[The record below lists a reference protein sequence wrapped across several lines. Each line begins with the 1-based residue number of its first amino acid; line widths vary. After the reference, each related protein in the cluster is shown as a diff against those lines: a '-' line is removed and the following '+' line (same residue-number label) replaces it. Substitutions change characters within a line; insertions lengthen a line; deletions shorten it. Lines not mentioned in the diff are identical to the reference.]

1 MNNDFFLTKLI
12 TIEVTIME
20 KEKTKEHERPTI
32 NKTISTSDFL
42 QFFIPSVIGI
52 ILFVI
57 PFPYEDGVTIPVAI
71 LAKQVQSGLE
81 NSLPYI
87 ATAFVIIAG
96 VLSLFTS
103 LARPGFITKS
113 PFFSKLFK
121 VSIFWLIARLI
132 GMIFS
137 IMALFQI
144 GPEWIWSDVSGGLLL
159 YDLIPVLFSVFL
171 FAGLFLPLLLDFGLL
186 DLCGALLKKIMRP
199 LFTLP
204 GRSSID
210 CLASWLG
217 DGTIGVL
224 LTTKQYEEGYYT
236 KREAA
241 VIGTTF
247 SVVSITF
254 TIVVLAYMELEHMFG
269 PFYLAIVISGLVA
282 AIICPRIPPLSRK
295 PDTFYE
301 EAEKKLDESIPEGV
315 TPFKWG
321 LRKAVSHA
329 EKNKDY
335 GSVLKGGIGNVLDMW
350 LGVIPIVMAIGTVA
364 LVIAEFTPVF
374 TYLGAPFVPILN
386 LLQVPEAS
394 EAAQTMVIG
403 FADMFLP
410 AIIGSSIESDLTRF
424 VIGAVSVTQL
434 IYMSE
439 VGGLLLGSKLPVSF
453 LDLVIIFL
461 QRTFI
466 TLPIIVL
473 IAHMI
478 F

>member
-1 MNNDFFLTKLI
+1 
-12 TIEVTIME
+12 ME
-20 KEKTKEHERPTI
+20 NEELKKVELSRK
-32 NKTISTSDFL
+32 ISTSGFL
-42 QFFIPSVIGI
+42 QFFIPSIIGI

-57 PFPYEDGVTIPVAI
+57 PFPYEDGITIPVAI
-71 LAKQVQSGLE
+71 LAKQVQSILSE
-81 NSLPYI
+81 SLPYI
-87 ATAFVIIAG
+87 ATAFVALAG
-96 VLSLFTS
+96 IFSLLTTLVKPKFISNSIFFT
-103 LARPGFITKS
+103 
-113 PFFSKLFK
+113 KLFK
-121 VSIFWLIARLI
+121 VSPFWLIARLI
-132 GMIFS
+132 GMVFS

-144 GPEWIWSDVSGGLLL
+144 GPEWIWSDVTGGLLL
-159 YDLIPVLFSVFL
+159 FELIPVLFSVFL
-171 FAGLFLPLLLDFGLL
+171 FAGLLLPLLLDFGLL
-186 DLCGALLKKIMRP
+186 DLCGAMLKKIMRP

-254 TIVVLAYMELEHMFG
+254 TIVIIAYMELEHMFG
-269 PFYLAIVISGLVA
+269 PFYLSIVVAGLA
-282 AIICPRIPPLSRK
+282 AAMICPRIPPLSRK
-295 PDTFYE
+295 PDTYYE
-301 EAEKKLDESIPEGV
+301 EAEKKLDETIPEGL

-321 LRKAVSHA
+321 LLKAIYHA
-329 EKNKDY
+329 ERNSNY
-335 GSVLKGGIGNVLDMW
+335 GAVVKGGIGNVLDMW

-364 LVIAEFTPVF
+364 LVVAEFTPVF
-374 TYLGAPFVPILN
+374 TFLGAPFVPILN
-386 LLQVPEAS
+386 LLRVPEAS

-410 AIIGSSIESDLTRF
+410 AIIGSSIESELTRF

-439 VGGLLLGSKLPVSF
+439 VGGLLLGSKLPVTF
-453 LDLVIIFL
+453 TDLVIIFL
-461 QRTFI
+461 QRTLI
-466 TLPIIVL
+466 TLPIIVFF
-473 IAHMI
+473 AHL
-478 F
+478 FF